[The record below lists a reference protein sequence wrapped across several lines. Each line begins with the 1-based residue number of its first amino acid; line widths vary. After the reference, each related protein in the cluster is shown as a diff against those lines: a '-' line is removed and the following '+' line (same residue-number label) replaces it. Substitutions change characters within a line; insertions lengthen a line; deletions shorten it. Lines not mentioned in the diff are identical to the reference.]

1 MTDDA
6 FTTHDAYESENGG
19 YALTTTPFD
28 GRVTVEDETYRVRA
42 TMPTLD
48 AATEEPVDG
57 VVEDGWFETLSLRLA
72 DAAGATRMESDVP
85 APTVERVDEAVFVE
99 WTFTHDDAARAAA
112 AAKALIEYAE
122 GTYVEGIVPGYS
134 YLPPVADLI
143 ARARTEGNGE
153 GERGPMPL

>member
-1 MTDDA
+1 MTNA
-6 FTTHDAYESENGG
+6 FTTHDAYETEDGE

-28 GRVTVEDETYRVRA
+28 GRVVVDGDEYRVSV

-48 AATEEPVDG
+48 AAAEESVDE
-57 VVEDGWFETLSLRLA
+57 VVEDGWFETLSLRLE
-72 DAAGATRMESDVP
+72 DAAGATRADVEVP
-85 APTVERVDEAVFVE
+85 DPTVERRDGEVVVE
-99 WTFTHDDAARAAA
+99 WTVTLDDGARAAE

-134 YLPPVADLI
+134 YLPPVADLL
-143 ARARTEGNGE
+143 ARARTEGDSE